1 MVFGVLGLKHNRIFV
16 VSWWYGGVGSG
27 RLLKHN
33 GILGVWGLWGW

>member
-16 VSWWYGGVGSG
+16 VSWWYGGVCG

-33 GILGVWGLWGW
+33 SILGVWGLWGR